1 MDRSELFFWRVPVA
15 TQTPFPAK
23 PESVGSAPTVLYIGV
38 DISKAKL
45 DAAVMLG
52 QKYRDKTFANTPAGH
67 QALLDWIATMSAQ
80 RRVGELAQTH
90 VCMEATNVYWEAC
103 AQALAEAGAG
113 ITVSVVNPALVKAHA
128 LSLGLRV
135 KTDRVDARAIASF
148 CREKRPEPWQPLSP
162 TEQAL
167 RSLVLRHNALMQMKL
182 QESNRLETVRD
193 AAAESVRLHLQ
204 WLETELNRIER
215 EIKQSID
222 DDPSM
227 KGKKALLDSIP
238 GVGERTISVVL
249 SYASFI
255 ERMDNAKQFAAFG
268 GLNPALRESGTMR
281 AKATLSKTGHVALRR
296 ALFMPAMVTLNRT
309 EWGRRF
315 KTRLQANHKAPKLI
329 IGAMMRKLAHV
340 IFGVLK
346 SGKPFDP
353 TMHGC

>member
-1 MDRSELFFWRVPVA
+1 MDPQSS
-15 TQTPFPAK
+15 FPAK
-23 PESVGSAPTVLYIGV
+23 PESVNVAPVPLYIGI

-45 DAAVMLG
+45 DAAALIG
-52 QKYRDKTFANTPAGH
+52 QKYRDKTFANTCAGH
-67 QALLDWIATMSAQ
+67 QALLAWIATLAAQ
-80 RRVGELAQTH
+80 GRVGEPAHTH

-103 AQALAEAGAG
+103 AQALAEASAATA

-128 LSLGLRV
+128 QSLGLRV

-148 CREKRPEPWQPLSP
+148 CREKRPEPWQPLSKA
-162 TEQAL
+162 EQAL
-167 RSLVLRHNALMQMKL
+167 RSLVLRHHALMQMKG

-193 AAAESVRLHLQ
+193 AAAESVQLHLQ
-204 WLETELNRIER
+204 WLDSEIDRIER
-215 EIKQSID
+215 EIKHAID

-227 KGKKALLDSIP
+227 KGKKDLLDSIP

-249 SYASFI
+249 SYGSFI

-268 GLNPALRESGTMR
+268 GLNPALRESGTMK

-315 KTRLQANHKAPKLI
+315 KARLQGNHKAPKLI

-353 TMHGC
+353 ALHGC

>member
-1 MDRSELFFWRVPVA
+1 MA
-15 TQTPFPAK
+15 TKSSSTAK
-23 PESVGSAPTVLYIGV
+23 PECAGIASALLYIGV

-45 DAAVMLG
+45 DAAALVG
-52 QKYRDKTFANTPAGH
+52 EKHRDKSFPNTSAGH
-67 QALLDWIATMSAQ
+67 KALIEWIVALRGHSHTSA
-80 RRVGELAQTH
+80 H

-103 AQALAEAGAG
+103 AQALAEAGDS

-128 LSLGLRV
+128 QSLGLRV

-148 CREKRPEPWQPLSP
+148 CREKRPEPWQPLSAG
-162 TEQAL
+162 EQAL
-167 RSLVLRHNALMQMKL
+167 RALVLRHHALMQMKG
-182 QESNRLETVRD
+182 QETNRLETVRD
-193 AAAESVRLHLQ
+193 AAAESVKLHVQ
-204 WLETELNRIER
+204 WLDTEIDRIER

-222 DDPSM
+222 DEPTM
-227 KGKKALLDSIP
+227 KGKKELLDSIP

-249 SYASFI
+249 AYASFI
-255 ERMDNAKQFAAFG
+255 DRMDNAKQFAAFG
-268 GLNPALRESGTMR
+268 GLNPALRESGTMK

-296 ALFMPAMVTLNRT
+296 ALYMPAMVALNCT
-309 EWGRRF
+309 AWGKLY

-353 TMHGC
+353 TLHGC